1 MKNTFCPIPWNFQA
15 IRANGDL
22 RICCQANVTANQG
35 VIRKPD
41 GTAYNAG
48 KDNLTESR
56 NAELMKSVRVNML
69 NGVWSDEC
77 GRCKS
82 EEENGLVSRRSYE
95 NEQWRYNF
103 DKVKADT
110 APDGTIDPEKFPIV
124 YYDLRFGNFCN
135 LKCRMCGPTDSNAW
149 YEDWMALTG
158 NNTFKDTSGQMEIV
172 KTKKGFEVSAF
183 NWVENEAFW
192 TQLEATIHNIE
203 HVYFAGG
210 EPMLIERHYEFLE
223 KCIAADAAKNIVIEY
238 NTNMSTLPSKV
249 TTLWTKFK
257 QVRVGASV
265 DGMGAVVEYQRYP
278 VKWDKIHRNLLTLDQ
293 LPPNIISWL
302 AFTVTV
308 YNVTHM
314 IDFMKWKLTESGFKR
329 INSTAKRPIITS
341 HVAHHPKHLNIRV
354 LPDEYKAEVTAK
366 FQEFVEWAEASE
378 FPKRIKSEA
387 KIIANGVTNYMN
399 SESYY
404 DKHWKEFVTYT
415 TKLDEIRGE
424 SFLTVVP
431 DLEKYIK

>member
-15 IRANGDL
+15 IRANGDI

-48 KDNLTESR
+48 KDDLTESR
-56 NAELMKSVRVNML
+56 NAELMKNVRVNMM

-82 EEENGLVSRRSYE
+82 EEDNGLTSRRSYE

-103 DKVKADT
+103 DKVKRDT
-110 APDGTIDPEKFPIV
+110 AADGTIDPEKFPIV

-158 NNTFKDTSGQMEIV
+158 TNSFKDTSGQMEIV
-172 KTKKGFEVSAF
+172 KTAKGLEVTAF
-183 NWVENEAFW
+183 NWVENEQFW
-192 TQLEATIHNIE
+192 VQLEANIHNIE

-210 EPMLIERHYEFLE
+210 EPMLIERHYEFLD

-238 NTNMSTLPSKV
+238 NTNMSTLPGKV
-249 TTLWTKFK
+249 TKLWTKFK

-278 VKWDKIHRNLLTLDQ
+278 VKWEKIHRNLLILDQ
-293 LPPNIISWL
+293 LPSNIVGWL

-314 IDFMKWKLTESGFKR
+314 IDFMKWKLMESGFKK
-329 INSTAKRPIITS
+329 INSSARRPILTH

-354 LPDEYKAEVTAK
+354 LPDEYKAEVTKK
-366 FQEFVEWAEASE
+366 FEEFVEWAEASE

-404 DKHWKEFVTYT
+404 DKHWKEFVEYT

-424 SFLTVVP
+424 SFLDIVP

>member
-15 IRANGDL
+15 IRANGDI

-48 KDNLTESR
+48 KDDLTESR
-56 NAELMKSVRVNML
+56 NAELMKNVRVNMM
-69 NGVWSDEC
+69 NGVWSEEC

-82 EEENGLVSRRSYE
+82 EEENGLTSRRSYE

-103 DKVKADT
+103 DKVKNDT

-149 YEDWMALTG
+149 YEDWMTLTG
-158 NNTFKDTSGQMEIV
+158 TNSFKDTSGQMEIV
-172 KTKKGFEVSAF
+172 KTKKGLEVSAF

-192 TQLEATIHNIE
+192 TQLESSIHNIQ

-265 DGMGAVVEYQRYP
+265 DGKGAVVEYQRYP

-293 LPPNIISWL
+293 LPPNIIGWL

-314 IDFMKWKLTESGFKR
+314 IDFMKWKLTESGFKK
-329 INSTAKRPIITS
+329 INSSARRPIITH

-354 LPDEYKAEVTAK
+354 LPDEYKLEVTAK
-366 FQEFVEWAEASE
+366 FQEFVEWANATE

-387 KIIANGVTNYMN
+387 EIIAKGVTNYMN

-404 DKHWKEFVTYT
+404 DKHWKEFVDYT

-424 SFLTVVP
+424 SFLNIVP
-431 DLEKYIK
+431 ELEKYIK